1 MTDRVF
7 WAALMQCFFSGCG
20 NDQRR
25 CSARCPLISESNCIG
40 RLKDEV
46 RHRQILARQEEH
58 RNGRQLTFEDMQ
70 TGGTD
75 GQMDLRPVRT

>member
-25 CSARCPLISESNCIG
+25 CSARCPLIGEPNCQG
-40 RLKDEV
+40 KLKSEV
-46 RHRQILARQEEH
+46 RNRQIRARQEEH
-58 RNGRQLTFEDMQ
+58 REGRQMTIDDMQ
-70 TGGTD
+70 TGG
-75 GQMDLRPVRT
+75 MAAI